1 MVLALETTT
10 KATSINWSSEHLRR
24 KSEASGFRL
33 TRVLSVVTLAP
44 NFTNSMRTKTVA
56 LISVCLA
63 AAAFTACKT
72 RVPPGAADLK
82 VMPSPNNLNESITI
96 RAVSGALGAI
106 ERLDPAVD
114 GLLPKDAVI
123 EKLAEGFNWSE
134 GPVWMPDG
142 YLLFSDVPLNT
153 IFKWESRKGISIFTQ
168 PSGYTG
174 KTPRGG
180 EPGSNGLTHDKQGRL
195 IACQHGD
202 RRLARWE
209 NGGFVTVADRYDGKR
224 FNSPNDVVVK
234 SNGDIYFTDPPYG
247 LPKNIDDPTK
257 EIPFQGVYLVSA
269 SDKKVTLLTDE
280 VTRPNGL
287 AFSPDEKILY
297 VASSDPKKAI
307 WMSYLVKDDG
317 TLGAGRIFQDMT
329 ASVVRQDARGVITGK
344 KGLPDG
350 LKVDQRGNVW
360 ATGPGGVLIFSPAG
374 KHLGT
379 LATGEATANCA
390 WGDDGSTLYITADMY
405 LCRVRTKTKGAGW

>member
-1 MVLALETTT
+1 
-10 KATSINWSSEHLRR
+10 
-24 KSEASGFRL
+24 
-33 TRVLSVVTLAP
+33 
-44 NFTNSMRTKTVA
+44 MRIKTVA
-56 LISVCLA
+56 LLSLGV
-63 AAAFTACKT
+63 AAAFVACQS
-72 RVPPGAADLK
+72 RMAPNAAPLK
-82 VMPSPNNLNESITI
+82 VIPTANDTNAPITVK
-96 RAVSGALGAI
+96 AAWGALGTI
-106 ERLDPAVD
+106 ERLDPALD
-114 GLLPKDAVI
+114 DLLPRRAVI
-123 EKLAEGFNWSE
+123 EKLAEGFDWSE
-134 GPVWMPDG
+134 GPVWMKDH
-142 YLLFSDVPLNT
+142 LLFSDVPLNT
-153 IFKWESRKGISIFTQ
+153 IFKWDPRAGISIFIQ
-168 PSGYTG
+168 PGGYTG
-174 KTPRGG
+174 AAPRGG
-180 EPGSNGLTHDKQGRL
+180 EPGSNGLTHDKHGDL

-202 RRLARWE
+202 RRVARWE
-209 NGGFVTVADRYDGKR
+209 NGKFVAVADRYDGKR

-247 LPKNIDDPTK
+247 LPGNVEDPTK
-257 EIPFQGVYLVSA
+257 EIPFQGVYRVSA

-307 WMSYLVKDDG
+307 WMSYPVKADG
-317 TLGAGRIFQDMT
+317 TLGAGRVFFDCT
-329 ASVVRQDARGVITGK
+329 AMQSDTR

-350 LKVDQRGNVW
+350 LKVDQSGNVW
-360 ATGPGGVLIFSPAG
+360 ATGPGGVLIISPAG

>member
-1 MVLALETTT
+1 
-10 KATSINWSSEHLRR
+10 
-24 KSEASGFRL
+24 
-33 TRVLSVVTLAP
+33 
-44 NFTNSMRTKTVA
+44 MRTKTVA
-56 LISVCLA
+56 LVSICVA
-63 AAAFTACKT
+63 AATFTACKT
-72 RVPPGAADLK
+72 RVAPVAMAELP
-82 VMPSPNNLNESITI
+82 VMPGPNNLNERLTI
-96 RAVSGALGAI
+96 RPASGALGTI
-106 ERLDPAVD
+106 ERLDPAID

-134 GPVWMPDG
+134 GPVWMPEG

-153 IFKWESRKGISIFTQ
+153 IFRWDSRKGISIFTQ

-180 EPGSNGLTHDKQGRL
+180 EPGSNGLTRDKQGRL

-202 RRLARWE
+202 RRVARWE
-209 NGGFVTVADRYDGKR
+209 KGGFVPVADRYDGKR

-247 LPKNIDDPTK
+247 LVQNIDDPAK
-257 EIPFQGVYLVSA
+257 EISFQGVYRVSVG
-269 SDKKVTLLTDE
+269 DGKVTLLTDE

-307 WMSYLVKDDG
+307 WMSYPVKADG
-317 TLGAGRIFQDMT
+317 TLGAGRMFL
-329 ASVVRQDARGVITGK
+329 DATTMYNGK
-344 KGLPDG
+344 NGLPDG
-350 LKVDQRGNVW
+350 LKVDQNGNLW
-360 ATGPGGVLIFSPAG
+360 ATGPGGVLIISPAG

-405 LCRVRTKTKGAGW
+405 LCRVKTRTKGAGL